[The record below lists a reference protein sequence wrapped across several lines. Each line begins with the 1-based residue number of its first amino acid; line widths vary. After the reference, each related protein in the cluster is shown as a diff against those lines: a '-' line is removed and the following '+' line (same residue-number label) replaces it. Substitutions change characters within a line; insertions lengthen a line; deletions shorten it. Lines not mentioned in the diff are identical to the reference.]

1 MQNEVAEVL
10 QSRLRQRE
18 QKAEDK
24 KAGGDEELVECSVCG
39 HSFALGYQ
47 VIK

>member
-1 MQNEVAEVL
+1 MQNEVGEVM

-24 KAGGDEELVECSVCG
+24 KGGGDEELVECSLCG
-39 HSFALGYQ
+39 NSFALGYQ